1 MNPLQHKTKAKL
13 VAAILVFYLLAFFT
27 LSLAYEVKEAHHP
40 CQGDQCPI
48 CHQIQN
54 LERIKEQFSFSLGN
68 VSIFFWTFLSILTVA
83 LQKTTDN
90 FTKTLVQLH
99 VRLNH

>member
-68 VSIFFWTFLSILTVA
+68 VSIFSGLFCPFSQLLCKKQLTI
-83 LQKTTDN
+83 LQKHW
-90 FTKTLVQLH
+90 FSFM
-99 VRLNH
+99 

>member
-48 CHQIQN
+48 CH
-54 LERIKEQFSFSLGN
+54 
-68 VSIFFWTFLSILTVA
+68 
-83 LQKTTDN
+83 
-90 FTKTLVQLH
+90 
-99 VRLNH
+99 